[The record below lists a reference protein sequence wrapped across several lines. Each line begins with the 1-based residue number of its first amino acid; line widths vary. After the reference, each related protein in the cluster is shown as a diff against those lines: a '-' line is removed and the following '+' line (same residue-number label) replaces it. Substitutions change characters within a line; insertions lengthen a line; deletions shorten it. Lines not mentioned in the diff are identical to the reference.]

1 MGDRWLG
8 TPGAASMGLD
18 INDAYLQVDRVK
30 SGPLVVAECHLYHAE
45 SRQALQP
52 TPVWTINEK
61 KHTAVT

>member
-18 INDAYLQVDRVK
+18 INDAYWLVDTP
-30 SGPLVVAECHLYHAE
+30 SVVVECHLYRVE

-52 TPVWTINEK
+52 TPVRTINEK
-61 KHTAVT
+61 KYLAVT